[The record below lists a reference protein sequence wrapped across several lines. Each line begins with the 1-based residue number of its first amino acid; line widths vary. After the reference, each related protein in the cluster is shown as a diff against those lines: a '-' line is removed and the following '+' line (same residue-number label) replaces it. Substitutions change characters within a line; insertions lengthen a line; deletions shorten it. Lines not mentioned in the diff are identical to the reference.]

1 MSETSVAT
9 ITKQC
14 PVKLDQYRK
23 EQLNNQL
30 VDARMEELRIT
41 EHMKNVTESLK
52 AKIKEEQKR
61 QNDAARALHAGFEY
75 VPVPCEHRVELAN
88 NKMVTFRTDTC
99 ETVDER
105 ALTADEIKHYSN
117 KKTMVL
123 KP

>member
-1 MSETSVAT
+1 MSDNAVAT

-14 PVKLDQYRK
+14 PVKLDQYREK
-23 EQLNNQL
+23 QFQNQM
-30 VDARMEELRIT
+30 VDARMEELRIS
-41 EHMKNVTESLK
+41 EHLKNVQESLK

-75 VPVPCEHRVELAN
+75 VPVACEHRVELAN

-105 ALTADEIKHYSN
+105 ALTADEIKHYAN
-117 KKTMVL
+117 KKTMVR

>member
-1 MSETSVAT
+1 MNDTAIAT

-14 PVKLDQYRK
+14 PVKLDPYRK

-75 VPVPCEHRVELAN
+75 VPVPCEHRVELESN
-88 NKMVTFRTDTC
+88 RMVTFRTDTC
-99 ETVDER
+99 ETVEER
-105 ALTADEIKHYSN
+105 ALTADEIKHYS
-117 KKTMVL
+117 KKNVVL